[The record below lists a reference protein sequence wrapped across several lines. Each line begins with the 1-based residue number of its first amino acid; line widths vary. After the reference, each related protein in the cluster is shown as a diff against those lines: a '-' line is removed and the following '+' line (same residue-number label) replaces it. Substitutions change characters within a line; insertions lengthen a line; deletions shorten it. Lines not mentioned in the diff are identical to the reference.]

1 MDTKIDVIV
10 IGAGPCGIAS
20 AVTIARSGYSV
31 VVIDRGR
38 NYGSKNMFGGA
49 VYLKSIQD
57 LFPNSWKEAPYERF
71 LTHHSWR
78 FLTQD
83 ASTAISHQCGENP
96 ASATVFRPKFDNW
109 MVENAKKEG
118 VYFAPST
125 VVRSLILEKG
135 KVIGVKTDL
144 EEFYAPITII
154 AEGANALLGESIGLV
169 KKCEPKDMILGI
181 KEIIKLPKEQIEAR
195 FNIEEGE
202 GACFELFGG
211 LDQEILALGFLYT
224 FKNHISIGLG
234 VSLEDLKNKNIA
246 PYELL
251 EKLKEHKTVKNLIK
265 DGELE
270 EYSAH
275 LIPDGGYAAVPKLYS
290 DGVMLAGDCCSF
302 VNPIHFEGTNLAIY
316 SGIYA
321 GETAIE
327 AIKKK
332 NYTKKVLKLYKKKMD
347 KSFIMQDLKSY
358 KNVMNVAYKMK
369 DSIFDF
375 YPKMMHDFFV
385 AFLSAN
391 FVPKK
396 LLYRKFIKNFLFSR
410 KPTKL
415 LSDFYQLAKTAIEVI
430 K

>member
-20 AVTIARSGYSV
+20 ALTIARSGYKV
-31 VVIDRGR
+31 VVLDRGR
-38 NYGSKNMFGGA
+38 NWGSKNMFGGA

-57 LFPNSWKEAPYERF
+57 LFPNSWEEAPYERF
-71 LTHHSWR
+71 LTHHSWQL
-78 FLTQD
+78 LTSD
-83 ASTAISHQCGENP
+83 AATAISHQCSENP
-96 ASATVFRPKFDNW
+96 TSATVFRPKFDNW
-109 MVENAKKEG
+109 MVESAKKEG

-125 VVRSLILEKG
+125 VVRKIILEKG

-144 EEFYAPITII
+144 EEFYAPVTIV
-154 AEGANALLGESIGLV
+154 AEGANTLLSESIGLI
-169 KKCEPKDMILGI
+169 KKCKPKDMILGI
-181 KEIIKLPKEQIEAR
+181 KEIIKLPKEDIESR
-195 FNIEEGE
+195 FNLEENN
-202 GACFELFGG
+202 GAGFEFFGG
-211 LDQEILALGFLYT
+211 LGGDILALGFLYT

-234 VSLEDLKNKNIA
+234 VSLEDLKNKDLT

-251 EKLKEHKTVKNLIK
+251 EELKEHKTVKNLIK
-265 DGELE
+265 GGEIE

-275 LIPDGGYAAVPKLYS
+275 LIPDAGYNAVHQLYS
-290 DGVMLAGDCCSF
+290 DGVMLAGDCCCF
-302 VNPIHFEGTNLAIY
+302 VNPVHFEGTNLAIY

-332 NYTKKVLKLYKKKMD
+332 DYSKKVLKLYKNKLD
-347 KSFIMQDLKSY
+347 KSFVMQDLKSY

-369 DSIFDF
+369 GSIFDF
-375 YPKMMHDFFV
+375 YPKMMHEFFV

-391 FVPKK
+391 SVPKK
-396 LLYRKFIKNFLFSR
+396 LLYRKFIKTFLFSR
-410 KPTKL
+410 KPANL
-415 LSDFYQLAKTAIEVI
+415 FSDFYQLAKTAIEVI

>member
-20 AVTIARSGYSV
+20 ALTIARGGYKV
-31 VVIDRGR
+31 VVLDRGR
-38 NYGSKNMFGGA
+38 NWGSKNMFGGA

-57 LFPNSWKEAPYERF
+57 LFPNSWQEAPYERF
-71 LTHHSWR
+71 LTQHSWQ
-78 FLTQD
+78 FLTSS
-83 ASTAISHQCGENP
+83 ASTAISHNCLENP
-96 ASATVFRPKFDNW
+96 SSATVFRPKFDNW
-109 MVENAKKEG
+109 MVESAKKEG

-125 VVRSLILEKG
+125 VVRELIQEKG
-135 KVIGVKTDL
+135 KVVGVKTDL
-144 EEFYAPITII
+144 EEFYAPVTIV

-169 KKCEPKDMILGI
+169 KKSTPKDMILGV
-181 KEIIKLPKEQIEAR
+181 KEIIKFPQEEIEAR
-195 FNIEEGE
+195 FNLDENN
-202 GACFELFGG
+202 GACFEFFGG
-211 LDQEILALGFLYT
+211 LGEDILALGFLYT
-224 FKNHISIGLG
+224 FKTHISIGLG
-234 VSLEDLKNKNIA
+234 VSLEDLKNKNLT

-251 EKLKEHKTVKNLIK
+251 EKLKEHEIVKSLIK
-265 DGELE
+265 GGEIA

-275 LIPDGGYAAVPKLYS
+275 LIPDAGFGAVPKLYAQ
-290 DGVMLAGDCCSF
+290 GVMLAGDCCSF

-332 NYTKKVLKLYKKKMD
+332 NYTKKVLKLYKKKLE

-358 KNVMNVAYKMK
+358 KNVMNVAGKMK
-369 DSIFDF
+369 SSIFDF
-375 YPKMMHDFFV
+375 YPKMMHEFFE

-391 FVPKK
+391 SVPKK

-410 KPTKL
+410 KPGHL